1 MGWDGMGTHRES
13 CEQLEMELETLE
25 IHLPQTLQQVV
36 NGSHNPYSPLLLS
49 VCNKWSFAANPNH
62 GMRSKLAREEEEE
75 NSEMNDTKACL
86 PNPKKRFKL
95 YKNIWITFSRTL
107 RKHIIGGAAGSRPK
121 DILLSHLQNKFVNII
136 TQKMSILQQIRIS
149 NKIWQID

>member
-1 MGWDGMGTHRES
+1 MGWGARDSG
-13 CEQLEMELETLE
+13 EQLEMELETLE

-49 VCNKWSFAANPNH
+49 VCNKWSFAANRNH

-86 PNPKKRFKL
+86 PKPKKKVYALQEYMDNF
-95 YKNIWITFSRTL
+95 FSDSL
-107 RKHIIGGAAGSRPK
+107 RKHIIVGAAGSHPK
-121 DILLSHLQNKFVNII
+121 DMLLSHLQNKFVNII

-149 NKIWQID
+149 NKIWQINQD